1 MNKKLVS
8 FLASAGL
15 LLTAAIWGFAFVV
28 VKDSLDYIGSFYMVA
43 IRFSIATVGLG
54 LLFIKKLKLIDR
66 KHLVMGAITG
76 FFLYFAYIVQTVGC
90 FYTTAGK
97 NAFLTT
103 VYVILIPILSW
114 PLYKKRPAVFVFI
127 AAAMSMTGIGLLALG
142 GNDFAGGAPGSGF
155 NRGDVL
161 TLICGLFYALHILWT
176 EKCTREGCDTI
187 IITLLQFFFAAL
199 FAWLTAPFADGPFP
213 LEVLHNSRVI
223 VSMLYL
229 GLLSSMLCFSL
240 QNIGLKYVQS
250 SLASLFL
257 SFESVFG
264 ILFSTIFLH
273 EPFTTRMCI
282 GCILIFAAVVLAENG
297 SRFFTRNRSSAL

>member
-1 MNKKLVS
+1 MNKKMVS
-8 FLASAGL
+8 VLASAGL

-43 IRFSIATVGLG
+43 IRFSIAAVGMG
-54 LLFIKKLKLIDR
+54 LIFFKKIRLIDK
-66 KHLVMGAITG
+66 KHLLMGAITG
-76 FFLYFAYIVQTVGC
+76 FFLFFAYIVQTVGC

-103 VYVILIPILSW
+103 VYVILIPIISW
-114 PLYKKRPAVFVFI
+114 PLYKRRPAVFVFI

-142 GNDFAGGAPGSGF
+142 GNDFSGSGAGSGF

-176 EKCTREGCDTI
+176 EKCSREGCDVI
-187 IITLLQFFFAAL
+187 IITMLQFFFAAV
-199 FAWLTAPFADGPFP
+199 FGWLTAPFADGSFP
-213 LEVLHNSRVI
+213 LEVLQSSKVI
-223 VSMLYL
+223 GSMLYL

-264 ILFSTIFLH
+264 ILFSTLILH
-273 EPFTTRMCI
+273 EAFTARMCF
-282 GCILIFAAVVLAENG
+282 GCILIFSAVILAEN
-297 SRFFTRNRSSAL
+297 SSKICINIE

>member
-8 FLASAGL
+8 LLASAGL

-43 IRFSIATVGLG
+43 IRFSIAAVGMG
-54 LLFIKKLKLIDR
+54 LIFFKKLKLIDK
-66 KHLVMGAITG
+66 KHLLKGAVTG
-76 FFLYFAYIVQTVGC
+76 FFLFMGYLVQTIGC

-103 VYVILIPILSW
+103 VYVILIPIISW
-114 PLYKKRPAVFVFI
+114 PLYKKRPAIFVFI

-142 GNDFAGGAPGSGF
+142 GNDFAGGGAGSVF

-176 EKCTREGCDTI
+176 EKCNREGCDVI
-187 IITLLQFFFAAL
+187 IITMLQFFFAAV
-199 FAWLTAPFADGPFP
+199 FGWISAPIADGPFP
-213 LEVLHNSRVI
+213 LVVLNNSKVI

-257 SFESVFG
+257 GFESVFG
-264 ILFSTIFLH
+264 IFFSTLFLH
-273 EPFTTRMCI
+273 EAFTPRMFA
-282 GCILIFAAVVLAENG
+282 GCFLIFIAVILAENG
-297 SRFFTRNRSSAL
+297 NKLFNR